1 MRANWPV
8 VFSVRNAKLQASM
21 GTSTMEWGTSES
33 MLQVGLSQGRCARAR
48 VYWRFEPATPGG
60 LPNAAA

>member
-1 MRANWPV
+1 MRANWLV
-8 VFSVRNAKLQASM
+8 VFSRCNAKLQASI
-21 GTSTMEWGTSES
+21 GTSTMESGTGES
-33 MLQVGLSQGRCARAR
+33 MLQVWLSQGRCARAR